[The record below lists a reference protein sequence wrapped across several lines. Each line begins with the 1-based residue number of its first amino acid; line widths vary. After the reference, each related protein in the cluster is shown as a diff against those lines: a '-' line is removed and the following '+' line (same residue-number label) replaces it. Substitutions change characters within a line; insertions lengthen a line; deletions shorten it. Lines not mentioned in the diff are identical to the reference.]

1 MEGSRGRR
9 PKVSVIMPVYNAEH
23 FLPEAIESILKQTF
37 TAWEFII
44 VDDGSTDDG
53 WKIIQ
58 EYARAEPRIVALR
71 NEPNLRISRTLNRG
85 LQAARGQYIARMDA
99 DDVSALDR
107 LEKQAAY
114 MDQHPEVGVCGGK
127 MQMINAAGAVIGQ
140 RPYYLTDP
148 EIRRRIFRHSP
159 FAHPTIIMRRAVL
172 EKCGYYDPASDYAE
186 DYELYFRM
194 GRIAAFGNL
203 PDVTL
208 RYRVLPRS
216 TTSSVT
222 KKMELK
228 TLVAR
233 KKAVKEYGYRMTQG
247 ARIYWLLQYI
257 SVYIMPYSIK
267 IWLFNQLAGRRK

>member
-1 MEGSRGRR
+1 MKGNPGRR

-44 VDDGSTDDG
+44 IDDGSTDAS
-53 WKIIQ
+53 WKIIR

-71 NEPNLRISRTLNRG
+71 NGQNLRISRTLNRG
-85 LQAARGQYIARMDA
+85 LQTARGQYIARMDA
-99 DDVSALDR
+99 DDISALDR
-107 LEKQAAY
+107 LEKQVAY

-140 RPYYLTDP
+140 RPYYLTDS
-148 EIRRRIFRHSP
+148 EIRRRIFRYSP
-159 FAHPTIIMRRAVL
+159 FAHPTIIMRKAVL
-172 EKCGYYDPASDYAE
+172 EKCGYYDPAFDYAE
-186 DYELYFRM
+186 DYELYFRV
-194 GRIAAFGNL
+194 GRIATFGNL

-228 TLVAR
+228 TLAAR
-233 KKAVKEYGYRMTQG
+233 KKAVKEYGYCMTRG
-247 ARIYWLLQYI
+247 DRIYLLLQYI
-257 SVYIMPYSIK
+257 SVYTMPYAFK
-267 IWLFNQLAGRRK
+267 IWLFNQLASQRK